1 MKIRQ
6 KKLFFALLTI
16 LLPFVFIIGLELIL
30 RWLTPSLKNPIVEE
44 VIYDQVQWYQVNRS
58 YLQKFFPVKSRLI
71 PEFKPAIFRKEK
83 LPNSYRV
90 ICLGGSSMF
99 GTPYQMTCT
108 ISGILRRQL
117 RHLYPQRD
125 IEVINF
131 GASAINSQ
139 VIKQFVPEILQ
150 FQPDLVLIYM
160 GHNEFYG
167 PDGVGA
173 TWLEKKFPLFLSLKY
188 QLREIR
194 FYHILRN
201 WLAGL
206 GAEKQSTEEKNL
218 MLEVSRGSFVELD
231 SDNSRRIFR
240 QFKKNLSD
248 MADVFVTQGIPLI
261 ISEVASNLLFP
272 PFAYPEYIENQPLKE
287 KIELVKKKFQQNQYT
302 LALED
307 LWPLFQK
314 DSSNAIVHFWL
325 GKCFLSLGELEKA
338 RYHLG
343 KARDYDLLKFRA
355 PAHINQIIAEVCQ
368 EKNIPFVPAE
378 KYISEMSPTG
388 ISGNELF
395 WEHLHF
401 RDKGYYAIADFFLQE
416 ILARKLLSE
425 PYDEQFFQ
433 RRLPMDYHQLGICW
447 LDLAFADLSMM
458 NLTSKWPFSNFRIT
472 PQFLLTADD
481 DLRRVVQETYQKKL
495 GWDEACYRTAALF
508 ERKGNFLAAQT
519 TYEAVLEE
527 YPLNFFAHYQL
538 ARLLKDRGKFEEA
551 ISHYRQ
557 SIQSNPDYPFP
568 RLELGLLQINAG
580 DFDQAIEN
588 LENALALQSGMK
600 NKGIEASIYYGLAA
614 AYANKN
620 DIEKALSLIKK
631 AIDLLP
637 SYTAAQELQQKLLQ
651 SRPEGIQP

>member
-1 MKIRQ
+1 MKILQ

-16 LLPFVFIIGLELIL
+16 LLPFIFLVGLELIL
-30 RWLTPSLKNPIVEE
+30 RWLTPSLKNPIVQE
-44 VIYDQVQWYQVNRS
+44 VTYDQVQWYQVNRG

-83 LPNSYRV
+83 HPNSYRV
-90 ICLGGSSMF
+90 VCLGGSSMF

-188 QLREIR
+188 HMREFR
-194 FYHILRN
+194 LYQILRN
-201 WLAGL
+201 WLSGL
-206 GAEKQSTEEKNL
+206 GAEKQSTGEKNL
-218 MLEVSRGSFVELD
+218 MLEVSRGSLIELD
-231 SDNSRRIFR
+231 SDDSRRIFR

-248 MADVFVTQGIPLI
+248 IADVFITHGIPLI

-272 PFAYPEYIENQPLKE
+272 PFAYPEYIENQPIKE
-287 KIELVKKKFQQNQYT
+287 KIGLVEKKFQQNQYA

-338 RYHLG
+338 RFHLG

-355 PAHINQIIAEVCQ
+355 PAQINQIIAEVCQ
-368 EKNIPFVPAE
+368 GKNIPLVPAE
-378 KYISEMSPTG
+378 KYISELNSTG

-401 RDKGYYAIADFFLQE
+401 RDNGYYALADFFLQE
-416 ILARKLLSE
+416 ILERELLSAA
-425 PYDEQFFQ
+425 YDEQLFQ
-433 RRLPMDYHQLGICW
+433 RRLPMDYDQLGICW

-472 PQFLLTADD
+472 PRFLLSADD
-481 DLRRVVQETYQKKL
+481 DLQRVVQEVYQKRL
-495 GWDEACYRTAALF
+495 VWDEACYRTAALF
-508 ERKGNFLAAQT
+508 ERKGDFTAART
-519 TYEAVLEE
+519 TYVALLEE

-538 ARLLKDRGKFEEA
+538 ARMLKDSGKLEEA
-551 ISHYRQ
+551 VSHYQQ
-557 SIQSNPDYPFP
+557 SIQSNPRYPFP

-580 DFDQAIEN
+580 DFDQAIQN
-588 LENALALQSGMK
+588 LEIALSLQSSIK
-600 NKGIEASIYYGLAA
+600 NKAVEASIYYGLAA

-620 DIEKALSLIKK
+620 EIEKALSLIKK

-637 SYTAAQELQQKLLQ
+637 SYTAAQELQRKLLQ
-651 SRPEGIQP
+651 TRAIGDKR